1 MEPTSAPKVTV
12 VQPGE
17 GESVAIPGFGT
28 VYKMYSRDNLG
39 LVAIV
44 EHPFAVGFISAAH
57 RHTQEDEHSLVLD
70 PSCRS
75 SM

>member
-17 GESVAIPGFGT
+17 GESVAIPGFGAL
-28 VYKMYSRDNLG
+28 YKMYSRDNLG

-44 EHPFAVGFISAAH
+44 EHPFAVASSA
-57 RHTQEDEHSLVLD
+57 RRTGTPRRTSTRW
-70 PSCRS
+70 C
-75 SM
+75 